1 MVFKRNA
8 LVCTGSTVNRLSE
21 NQTESQELFIIW
33 FYFTG
38 NAIGEDGIEE
48 VKGWLESNGRLDAL
62 GSLSDDEGEVDDDE
76 GEEGDEE
83 LGGGDS
89 DDGEAG
95 DQLNLSVTGVSLK
108 PESPLLGTDEEI
120 EKELIKVGLEFKV
133 SSNHC
138 LGNCC
143 FTL

>member
-21 NQTESQELFIIW
+21 NQSRELFIIW

-62 GSLSDDEGEVDDDE
+62 GSLSDDEGEVDDDG

-95 DQLNLSVTGVSLK
+95 DELNLSVTGVSLK

-138 LGNCC
+138 LGNYC

>member
-21 NQTESQELFIIW
+21 NQTERQELFIIW
-33 FYFTG
+33 CYFTG

-62 GSLSDDEGEVDDDE
+62 GSLSDDEGEVEDD
-76 GEEGDEE
+76 EEGDEE

-95 DQLNLSVTGVSLK
+95 DELNLSVTGVSLK

-120 EKELIKVGLEFKV
+120 EKELIKVGLETKV
-133 SSNHC
+133 SPVIIV
-138 LGNCC
+138 
-143 FTL
+143 

>member
-21 NQTESQELFIIW
+21 DPSQELFIIW

-62 GSLSDDEGEVDDDE
+62 GSLSDDEGEVDED
-76 GEEGDEE
+76 EEGDEE

-120 EKELIKVGLEFKV
+120 EKELIKVGLETKV
-133 SSNHC
+133 YPAIIV
-138 LGNCC
+138 
-143 FTL
+143 

>member
-21 NQTESQELFIIW
+21 NQSQELFIIW

-62 GSLSDDEGEVDDDE
+62 GSLSDDEGEVDED
-76 GEEGDEE
+76 EEGDE

-95 DQLNLSVTGVSLK
+95 DELNLSVTGVSLK

-143 FTL
+143 FAL

>member
-21 NQTESQELFIIW
+21 NQTERQELFIIW
-33 FYFTG
+33 CYFTG

-62 GSLSDDEGEVDDDE
+62 GSLSDDEGEIDE
-76 GEEGDEE
+76 DEEGDEE

-95 DQLNLSVTGVSLK
+95 DELNLSVTGVSLK

>member
-1 MVFKRNA
+1 M
-8 LVCTGSTVNRLSE
+8 
-21 NQTESQELFIIW
+21 
-33 FYFTG
+33 
-38 NAIGEDGIEE
+38 
-48 VKGWLESNGRLDAL
+48 
-62 GSLSDDEGEVDDDE
+62 DDDE
-76 GEEGDEE
+76 DEEGDEE

-95 DQLNLSVTGVSLK
+95 DELNLSVTGVSLK

-138 LGNCC
+138 LGNYC

>member
-21 NQTESQELFIIW
+21 NQTESHELFIIW

-62 GSLSDDEGEVDDDE
+62 GSLSDDEGEVDDD
-76 GEEGDEE
+76 EEGDEE

-120 EKELIKVGLEFKV
+120 EKELIKVGLETKV
-133 SSNHC
+133 YPAIIV
-138 LGNCC
+138 
-143 FTL
+143 

>member
-76 GEEGDEE
+76 EGDEE

-95 DQLNLSVTGVSLK
+95 DELNLSVTGVSLK

-133 SSNHC
+133 YP
-138 LGNCC
+138 
-143 FTL
+143 TIIV

>member
-8 LVCTGSTVNRLSE
+8 LVFTGSTVNRLSE

-62 GSLSDDEGEVDDDE
+62 GSLSDDEGEVDDDDD
-76 GEEGDEE
+76 EEGDEE

-89 DDGEAG
+89 DDVEAG
-95 DQLNLSVTGVSLK
+95 DELNLSVTGVSLK

-143 FTL
+143 FAL

>member
-21 NQTESQELFIIW
+21 NPSQELFIIW

-62 GSLSDDEGEVDDDE
+62 GSLSDDEGEVDED
-76 GEEGDEE
+76 EEGDEE

-95 DQLNLSVTGVSLK
+95 DELNLSVTGVSLK

-120 EKELIKVGLEFKV
+120 EKELIKVGLETKV
-133 SSNHC
+133 SPAIIV
-138 LGNCC
+138 
-143 FTL
+143 

>member
-76 GEEGDEE
+76 DEEGDEE

>member
-21 NQTESQELFIIW
+21 NQSQEFIIW

-62 GSLSDDEGEVDDDE
+62 GSLSDDEGEVDED
-76 GEEGDEE
+76 EEGDE

-95 DQLNLSVTGVSLK
+95 DELNLSVTGVSLK

-120 EKELIKVGLEFKV
+120 EKELIKVGLETKV
-133 SSNHC
+133 YPAIIV
-138 LGNCC
+138 
-143 FTL
+143 

>member
-138 LGNCC
+138 LGNYC

>member
-21 NQTESQELFIIW
+21 NQTESHELFIIW

-76 GEEGDEE
+76 EGDEE

-95 DQLNLSVTGVSLK
+95 DELNLSVTGVSLK

-143 FTL
+143 FAL

>member
-8 LVCTGSTVNRLSE
+8 LLCTGSTVNRLSE

-76 GEEGDEE
+76 DEEGDEE
-83 LGGGDS
+83 LGGGES

-95 DQLNLSVTGVSLK
+95 DELNLSVTGVNLK

-138 LGNCC
+138 LGNYC

>member
-21 NQTESQELFIIW
+21 NQTERQELFIIW
-33 FYFTG
+33 CYFTG

-76 GEEGDEE
+76 DEEGDEE

-95 DQLNLSVTGVSLK
+95 DQLNLSVTGVTLK